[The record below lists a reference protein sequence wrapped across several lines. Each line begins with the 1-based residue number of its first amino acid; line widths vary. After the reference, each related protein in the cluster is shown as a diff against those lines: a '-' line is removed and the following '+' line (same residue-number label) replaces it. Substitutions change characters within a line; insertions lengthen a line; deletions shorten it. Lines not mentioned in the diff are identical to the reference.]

1 MTDNNIGII
10 TATTA
15 LAGLIIGLFTWL
27 HADIS
32 KIHPRIDETNRRID
46 ESSMAINQRINETN
60 RRIDES
66 NKAINQRIDESNK
79 AINQR
84 IDGQGRQ
91 IDKLAGEV
99 AELRGTIRAL
109 YQVSN
114 TSSSTPARQ
123 QERSTPKSS
132 NVPFAPG

>member
-46 ESSMAINQRINETN
+46 ESSMAINQ
-60 RRIDES
+60 RIDES